1 LIQRLKHLCENN
13 DLDIRG
19 VALAY
24 LNLFSEKDK
33 ELDSFIIQTLANAGR
48 EQIKIRTRWSIALA
62 YKGERLTK
70 SGLFPAGIEI
80 YNKSISIWPK
90 NDRAKKGLAEAY
102 IMVGDISQAVK
113 TYGEI
118 VQANIADWQGWAGLA
133 NAQAQS
139 GQLDVALEAYIRS
152 LEINVYN
159 ALAHLGI
166 GNILFKM
173 KNDVLA
179 EKHLAKAVEL
189 DPAMTEAYIYLAA
202 IKVRGQDFKGA
213 ALVLNRGLILDP
225 VHEIGN
231 MMKRELNQL
240 D

>member
-1 LIQRLKHLCENN
+1 
-13 DLDIRG
+13 
-19 VALAY
+19 
-24 LNLFSEKDK
+24 
-33 ELDSFIIQTLANAGR
+33 
-48 EQIKIRTRWSIALA
+48 
-62 YKGERLTK
+62 
-70 SGLFPAGIEI
+70 
-80 YNKSISIWPK
+80 
-90 NDRAKKGLAEAY
+90 
-102 IMVGDISQAVK
+102 
-113 TYGEI
+113 
-118 VQANIADWQGWAGLA
+118 
-133 NAQAQS
+133 
-139 GQLDVALEAYIRS
+139 
-152 LEINVYN
+152 
-159 ALAHLGI
+159 
-166 GNILFKM
+166 M

>member
-1 LIQRLKHLCENN
+1 MDNSNSSRKQEYVYLKANISKVN
-13 DLDIRG
+13 KIDFTVGGDLD
-19 VALAY
+19 
-24 LNLFSEKDK
+24 FSTAKTKDK
-33 ELDSFIIQTLANAGR
+33 KGSNVQ
-48 EQIKIRTRWSIALA
+48 KIGVKESIM
-62 YKGERLTK
+62 TVT
-70 SGLFPAGIEI
+70 AGIEI

-90 NDRAKKGLAEAY
+90 NDRAKKGLAGAY
-102 IMVGDISQAVK
+102 IMVGDIPQAVK

-159 ALAHLGI
+159 APAHLGI

-213 ALVLNRGLILDP
+213 ALLLNRGLILDP
-225 VHEIGN
+225 AHEIGN
-231 MMKRELNQL
+231 MMKRELSQL